1 MVQQNKK
8 RATRQNAFKNQ
19 IKRLERR
26 LTNFQSLSKK
36 FSWYRLLIFLVG
48 GASVISSALWIND
61 ILAWICFAFFFI
73 LFNIIAYFH
82 RRLERGIKRHQIWQE
97 IIKNQLARMS
107 LDWEKIPEPNFKLPF
122 SDLTFEN
129 DLDITGKRSLHQLID
144 ISISKEGSHRLA
156 EWLLQQQPDLKNIQ
170 KRQRIIGELIP
181 LTRFRNKLLL
191 NFNLVS
197 SAQLEGNKLLKWLQA
212 ESPSNRITKLFFI
225 SSGFIIINIALFLW
239 YQFGE
244 IRPYWILSLFGYFI
258 FYMNNQKLLHQLFET
273 VFHLDDELGKFRQ
286 ILTYLETYPYGEKK
300 YLKKLCEPFLVKEK
314 LPSKKL
320 RKIKL
325 VTTAIGLRMNPMMAV
340 ILNVVFPWDFFFAT
354 RILRYRNEVV
364 DLLPQWLNTW
374 AELEALI
381 SLANFGYLNPENVF
395 AEIISERKENQL
407 IFEVKGLGHPL
418 IPADQKICNDFSL
431 KKIGEV
437 LIITGSNMSGK
448 STFLKTIG
456 VNLCLAYAG
465 SVVNANNFHSTLF
478 RVFTSIKINDSIVDG
493 FSFFYA
499 EVRRLRALL
508 DALRQHHPFPLF
520 FLIDEIFKG
529 TNNRE
534 RLIGSRSYLQALVG
548 QKGAGLIAT
557 HDLELVK
564 LADQFAE
571 ISNYHFREEV
581 LDGKM
586 VFDYKLRQ
594 GPCPTTNALKIM
606 KMEGLPVE
614 FQD

>member
-1 MVQQNKK
+1 MTQK
-8 RATRQNAFKNQ
+8 RSSRQKSIKNQ
-19 IKRLERR
+19 LKRLERR
-26 LTNFQSLSKK
+26 INSFQARGRR

-97 IIKNQLARMS
+97 ITRNHLARMN
-107 LDWEKIPEPNFKLPF
+107 LDWGNIPEPNLKLPF
-122 SDLTFEN
+122 SDLPFEN

-191 NFNLVS
+191 NFHLIFNT
-197 SAQLEGNKLLKWLQA
+197 QLEGKKLLKWLQTEA
-212 ESPSNRITKLFFI
+212 PSDVIKKLLPI
-225 SSGFIIINIALFLW
+225 SSGFVALNITLFLW
-239 YQFGE
+239 HQFGN
-244 IRPYWILSLFGYFI
+244 IPPYWWLALFCYII
-258 FYMNNQKLLHQLFET
+258 FYLYHSKLLSQYFEHI
-273 VFHLDDELGKFRQ
+273 FQLDDELAKFRQ
-286 ILTYLETYPYGEKK
+286 ILKYLETYRYGKK
-300 YLKKLCEPFLVKEK
+300 HHLKKLCDPFLVSDKR
-314 LPSKKL
+314 PSKKL

-340 ILNVVFPWDFFFAT
+340 ILNVIFPWDFFFAN
-354 RILRYRNEVV
+354 RILRYRNEVAE
-364 DLLPQWLNTW
+364 LLPQWLNTW
-374 AELEALI
+374 AELEALT
-381 SLANFGYLNPENVF
+381 SLANFAYLNPGYVF
-395 AEIISERKENQL
+395 PEITIERKDNQP
-407 IFEVKGLGHPL
+407 IFEAKGLGHPL

-431 KKIGEV
+431 KQIGEV

-465 SVVNANNFHSTLF
+465 SPVNAESFHSTLL

-508 DALRQHHPFPLF
+508 DALQQKHPFPLF

-614 FQD
+614 F